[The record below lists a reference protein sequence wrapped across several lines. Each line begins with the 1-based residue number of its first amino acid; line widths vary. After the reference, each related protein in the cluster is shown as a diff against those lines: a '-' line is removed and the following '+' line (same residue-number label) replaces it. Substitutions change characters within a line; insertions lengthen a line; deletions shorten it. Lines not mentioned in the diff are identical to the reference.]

1 MKDLLKQLI
10 RAESTAAQ
18 GESAAAE
25 VVARYFREHGIDC
38 RIDQWDGRRSNV
50 IAHVKTANRRP
61 ALLFVCHLDVVGPG
75 DEPWRHPP
83 FGAVEESGRI
93 YGRGAVD
100 MKGPIASA
108 VTAVCETVDSKATL
122 EGDIIFAATA
132 GEETDSAGVLR
143 LMQDQAWCQGENG
156 GASPTL
162 PLAGIVIPEP
172 TDLAVVTAHRGLF
185 WLKITTKGKAV
196 HSSMAQRGVNAIGSM
211 KRLLDELE
219 HYRIEFAPHP
229 QLGESAMSI
238 NMIHGGEA
246 MNIVPDRCTVGID
259 VRTLPGQDHEALRY
273 DFERMLARLTARVP
287 QFEAALVVERSAGAM
302 ETDPQC
308 AFVKA
313 FCSAVDVDLTNPVP
327 FTTDAPHLAPLGA
340 PIVIYG
346 PGKPKLCHQTDEY
359 IEIADLQAGADS
371 FKKVILTFLT

>member
-1 MKDLLKQLI
+1 MQDHAWLP
-10 RAESTAAQ
+10 E
-18 GESAAAE
+18 
-25 VVARYFREHGIDC
+25 
-38 RIDQWDGRRSNV
+38 W
-50 IAHVKTANRRP
+50 
-61 ALLFVCHLDVVGPG
+61 
-75 DEPWRHPP
+75 
-83 FGAVEESGRI
+83 
-93 YGRGAVD
+93 
-100 MKGPIASA
+100 
-108 VTAVCETVDSKATL
+108 
-122 EGDIIFAATA
+122 
-132 GEETDSAGVLR
+132 AGV
-143 LMQDQAWCQGENG
+143 
-156 GASPTL
+156 
-162 PLAGIVIPEP
+162 VVPEP
-172 TDLAVVTAHRGLF
+172 PDLAVVTAHRGLF

-211 KRLLDELE
+211 KRVLDELE
-219 HYRIEFAPHP
+219 HYRIEFPPHP
-229 QLGESAMSI
+229 QLGPSTMSI
-238 NMIHGGEA
+238 NTIRGGAA

-287 QFEAALVVERSAGAM
+287 QFEASLAVERSAGAM

-346 PGKPKLCHQTDEY
+346 PGKPQLCHQTDEY
-359 IEIADLQAGADS
+359 IEIADLQAGAAY